1 MQGIPVHLNS
11 KAARTAAGFIS
22 LIAWTGLVIQLRATF
37 GQTGSVFQSLWTIL
51 LYFTVLTNFLV
62 AIVMAG
68 IALGIRA
75 FRSATLLGGSTLAI
89 ILVGV
94 TYSLLLHGLLHLSGG
109 AKLANIIMHYV
120 VPVLVPLYWLV
131 FSPKGELKRRDPLL
145 WSIFPLAY
153 LPYAL
158 VRGAIEKKYPYPFID
173 VAKLGWPDTLLN
185 ATAIA
190 IGFLV
195 AAFAMLALDIWWGAA
210 SGAGA
215 RLPGGLNP

>member
-120 VPVLVPLYWLV
+120 VPVFVPLYWLV

-173 VAKLGWPDTLLN
+173 LAKLGWPDTLLN

-195 AAFAMLALDIWWGAA
+195 AAFAMLALDIWWGRRPAQA
-210 SGAGA
+210 PDYRAG
-215 RLPGGLNP
+215 

>member
-120 VPVLVPLYWLV
+120 VPVFVPLYWLV

-195 AAFAMLALDIWWGAA
+195 AAFAMLALDIWWGRRPAQA
-210 SGAGA
+210 PDYRAG
-215 RLPGGLNP
+215 

>member
-11 KAARTAAGFIS
+11 KSARTAAGFIS

-68 IALGIRA
+68 IAFGIRA

-173 VAKLGWPDTLLN
+173 LAKLGWPDTLLN

-195 AAFAMLALDIWWGAA
+195 AAFAMLALDIWWGRRPAQA
-210 SGAGA
+210 PDYRAG
-215 RLPGGLNP
+215 

>member
-11 KAARTAAGFIS
+11 KSARTAAGFIS

>member
-11 KAARTAAGFIS
+11 KSARTAAGFIS

-68 IALGIRA
+68 IAFGIRA
-75 FRSATLLGGSTLAI
+75 FRSATLLSGSTLAI

-120 VPVLVPLYWLV
+120 VPVFVPLYWLV

-173 VAKLGWPDTLLN
+173 LAKLGWPDTLLN

-195 AAFAMLALDIWWGAA
+195 AAFAMLALDIWWGRRPAQA
-210 SGAGA
+210 PDYRAG
-215 RLPGGLNP
+215 

>member
-68 IALGIRA
+68 IAFGIRA
-75 FRSATLLGGSTLAI
+75 FRSATLLSGSTLAI

-120 VPVLVPLYWLV
+120 VPVFVPLYWLV
-131 FSPKGELKRRDPLL
+131 FSPKGELKRHDPLL

-195 AAFAMLALDIWWGAA
+195 AAFAMLALDIWWGRRPAQA
-210 SGAGA
+210 PDYRAG
-215 RLPGGLNP
+215 